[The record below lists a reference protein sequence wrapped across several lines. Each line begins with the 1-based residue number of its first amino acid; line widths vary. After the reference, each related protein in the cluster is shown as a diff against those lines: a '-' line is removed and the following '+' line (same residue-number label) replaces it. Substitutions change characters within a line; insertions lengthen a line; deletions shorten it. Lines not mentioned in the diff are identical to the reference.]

1 MKNKLFYKRKTE
13 QSKNKA
19 CWGSG
24 TYFRGYLGRHL
35 GRNDIQITIMSK
47 PRVHQGKPGEGQG
60 TCAEA
65 KRQSREGWSERSQTE
80 PRRGGQKAIM
90 DQV

>member
-1 MKNKLFYKRKTE
+1 
-13 QSKNKA
+13 
-19 CWGSG
+19 
-24 TYFRGYLGRHL
+24 
-35 GRNDIQITIMSK
+35 MSK

-65 KRQSREGWSERSQTE
+65 KRQSGEGWSERSQTE